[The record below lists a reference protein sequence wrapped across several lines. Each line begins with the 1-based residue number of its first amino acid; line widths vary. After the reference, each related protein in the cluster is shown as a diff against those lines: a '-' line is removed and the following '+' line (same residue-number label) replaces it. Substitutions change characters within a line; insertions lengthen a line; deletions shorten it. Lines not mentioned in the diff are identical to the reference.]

1 MILRAVGYD
10 ANDEFTGYRLGNS
23 APLPPPSSWA
33 CWTIVHPEATLGRA
47 RYP

>member
-10 ANDEFTGYRLGNS
+10 ANDEFTGAGWTLRTASTARQLGLLDN
-23 APLPPPSSWA
+23 
-33 CWTIVHPEATLGRA
+33 VHPDANLGRA